1 MMIIFKKT
9 LLVISLTVS
18 SINAFAQDDLLSL
31 LEAETVK
38 THEKVI
44 ATFKTS
50 KVINIQSTETVK
62 AKTMDFRVTHRFGN
76 IGEAS
81 GGGPHTLYGFDN
93 APDIRISFDFGI
105 TDNLTLGVG
114 RSKQKELID
123 GLIKYRILSQ
133 TIDNHMPISMAF
145 YGNMSYNPQEASQ
158 FYSGMAANSA
168 FKQNDIHRF
177 SYTSQ
182 LIIARKFGS
191 RFSMELVPTFQHRNF
206 VLASINQDNGAEET
220 NDLLSMGG
228 GFRLKIT
235 KRMAIIADYYY
246 IFSKYRSNNKANPFY
261 NPLAVGLEIETGG
274 HVFHLN
280 FTNASGIIENNYLP
294 NTTDSWLKGGYKFGF
309 NISRVFN
316 LGLKKH

>member
-1 MMIIFKKT
+1 MMNFKKT
-9 LLVISLTVS
+9 FLVIGAIALSFNS
-18 SINAFAQDDLLSL
+18 FAQDDLLSL
-31 LEAETVK
+31 AEEAEEK

-76 IGEAS
+76 IGTA
-81 GGGPHTLYGFDN
+81 GGGGAHTLYGFDN
-93 APDIRISFDFGI
+93 SADIRISFDFGI
-105 TDNLTLGVG
+105 TDKLTLGVG
-114 RSKQKELID
+114 RSKQRELID
-123 GLIKYRILSQ
+123 GLVKYRIMTQ
-133 TIDNHMPISMAF
+133 TKDNHFPVSLAF
-145 YGNMSYNPQEASQ
+145 YGDMSYNPQEASQ
-158 FYSGMAANSA
+158 FYSGMAATSG

-177 SYTSQ
+177 SYVSQ
-182 LIIARKFGS
+182 LLIARKFGS
-191 RFSMELVPTFQHRNF
+191 RLSIELAPTYQHRNF
-206 VLASINQDNGAEET
+206 VLANINSENGAEEM
-220 NDLLSMGG
+220 NDLFAMGG

-246 IFSKYRSNNKANPFY
+246 TFSKYRTNNSVNPFY
-261 NPLAVGLEIETGG
+261 NPLAIGIEIETGG

-280 FTNASGIIENNYLP
+280 FTNAAGIIENNYIP

-316 LGLKKH
+316 LGTKKH